1 MKSNG
6 YKEVC
11 IFLAGSTP
19 QVITETLYALA
30 VKDPPI
36 FTDEI
41 YIITTAKGK
50 QASEDTLI
58 GKGVLDNLAEE
69 YGMPRINLT
78 DSSYLIPA
86 DGFGNPLQDIRDEQ
100 DNERMGD
107 LITEFLRERSSDPA
121 VRIHCSLAGGRKTM
135 SFYLGAAMQLFG
147 RPWDRLYHVLV
158 TPEFESNPEFFYKPK
173 EDKVIECRLPDGSAR
188 TLHTRDAEICLAE
201 LPFIRLSRKLSLHS
215 GNFRQLVAEGQGEI
229 ETATIQP
236 WLKVNHSDRTI
247 SVGDSLIE
255 VVPVQLMIFTAFL
268 RQKTEHC
275 KYPERPY
282 CLDCTDCFLSLNDLS
297 SRAALEAMAG
307 DYSRIYGNDPFR
319 REDLLE
325 KWKEGME
332 PQALRQNISKV
343 NKEIKEHL
351 GNEVLLPY
359 YTVASVRK
367 YGDSRYGVRV
377 EKGKIKIE

>member
-1 MKSNG
+1 MKSKG
-6 YKEVC
+6 YREVC

-135 SFYLGAAMQLFG
+135 SF
-147 RPWDRLYHVLV
+147 
-158 TPEFESNPEFFYKPK
+158 
-173 EDKVIECRLPDGSAR
+173 
-188 TLHTRDAEICLAE
+188 
-201 LPFIRLSRKLSLHS
+201 
-215 GNFRQLVAEGQGEI
+215 
-229 ETATIQP
+229 
-236 WLKVNHSDRTI
+236 
-247 SVGDSLIE
+247 
-255 VVPVQLMIFTAFL
+255 
-268 RQKTEHC
+268 
-275 KYPERPY
+275 
-282 CLDCTDCFLSLNDLS
+282 
-297 SRAALEAMAG
+297 
-307 DYSRIYGNDPFR
+307 
-319 REDLLE
+319 
-325 KWKEGME
+325 
-332 PQALRQNISKV
+332 
-343 NKEIKEHL
+343 
-351 GNEVLLPY
+351 
-359 YTVASVRK
+359 
-367 YGDSRYGVRV
+367 
-377 EKGKIKIE
+377 